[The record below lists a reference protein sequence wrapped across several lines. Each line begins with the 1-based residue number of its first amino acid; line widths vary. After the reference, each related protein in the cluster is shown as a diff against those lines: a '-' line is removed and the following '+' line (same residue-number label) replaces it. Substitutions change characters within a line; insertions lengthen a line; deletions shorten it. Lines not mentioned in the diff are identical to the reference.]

1 MLSRHPITAAAAS
14 VLSMLVLLVSQP
26 SLADEIRMKNGDV
39 ITGQVIKKETDRV
52 IFRTSYAGDIPIQ
65 WSEVA
70 NLISDKPIH
79 VVLSDGSSLRG
90 PLVETEPGNAR
101 VELKKTE
108 DELQESD
115 FDLKKARYL
124 NPTPDLTGEGIRWSG
139 NINAGAALT
148 NGNSETRQLR
158 FDAETIAR
166 ALGER
171 YTVGGIFNRAADR
184 GRDTLFN
191 SRAYAK
197 YDHFFSKQWYLY
209 SNATLENDRFRDL
222 RLRSTIGAGSGY
234 QIYETPNLNLALE
247 GGLNYINEDYYEAED
262 DGYPGVR
269 WAIKYDQLFFKGKT
283 KFFHEHEVLVGL
295 KQVNQTLVFSKT
307 GFRFPLLFDF
317 NATAQFNY
325 NWDSTPAEGREN
337 EDSTLL
343 FTLGYGW

>member
-1 MLSRHPITAAAAS
+1 MHSSQLRAVGAISA
-14 VLSMLVLLVSQP
+14 LSMSLLLACQLA
-26 SLADEIRMKNGDV
+26 LADEIRMKNGDV
-39 ITGQVIKKETDRV
+39 LTGRIIKKETDKV

-65 WSEVA
+65 WSEVE
-70 NLISDKPIH
+70 NLISDNPLH

-90 PLVETEPGNAR
+90 KMVESLPGSAR
-101 VELKKTE
+101 IELKKTE
-108 DELQESD
+108 EELQESD
-115 FDLKKARYL
+115 FDLKNTRYL

-148 NGNSETRQLR
+148 NGNSETKQLR

-166 ALGER
+166 ALRQR
-171 YTVGGIFNRAADR
+171 YTVGGVFNRAEDR

-197 YDHFFSKQWYLY
+197 YDYFFSRKWYAY

-222 RLRSTIGAGSGY
+222 RLRSTVGAGSGY
-234 QIYETPNLNLALE
+234 QLYETPNLNLSLE
-247 GGLNYINEDYYEAED
+247 GGLNYVNEDFYEAED

-283 KFFHEHEVLVGL
+283 RFFHEHEVLVGL
-295 KQVNQTLVFSKT
+295 KEVNQTLVFSKT
-307 GFRFPLLFDF
+307 GFRFPLVFDF
-317 NATAQFNY
+317 NATAQLNY